1 MSDDD
6 VLFLASA
13 SRHGVVEEDAR
24 HAYRNAIDG
33 YDVGDDM
40 TMYVGPARDGALLEV
55 GVVEWHGTTAVVHAM
70 PARPRYRGRL

>member
-1 MSDDD
+1 MGDDD

-13 SRHGVVEEDAR
+13 SRHGVAEEDAH

-40 TMYVGPARDGALLEV
+40 SMYVGPARDGALLEV

-70 PARPRYRGRL
+70 PARPRYLGRL